1 MYFILLSFDPYFL
14 NVLGNKPFVLTVH
27 DMMPELFPQYYSTND
42 GQIINKR
49 LLSQK
54 ASHIITVS
62 EQTKRLD
69 SYPSYTR

>member
-1 MYFILLSFDPYFL
+1 
-14 NVLGNKPFVLTVH
+14 
-27 DMMPELFPQYYSTND
+27 MMPELFPQYYSTND

-62 EQTKRLD
+62 EQTKK
-69 SYPSYTR
+69 T

>member
-1 MYFILLSFDPYFL
+1 
-14 NVLGNKPFVLTVH
+14 
-27 DMMPELFPQYYSTND
+27 MMPELFPQYYSTND

-62 EQTKRLD
+62 EQTKKDLIPNTFRKKD
-69 SYPSYTR
+69 QRK